1 MADCIIWSDMPGLH
15 TQNAASER
23 ERAGQFKSGGSCIK
37 KGRDGNLVSH
47 NTTSMQIRSSPEAV
61 NTDSRR
67 RRSRGTAMAAGA
79 LELSGLDRE
88 RWEREC
94 VCARDGQSSVWG
106 LNWGVVCSVVKPSAP
121 SSLLL
126 WTKQRPH
133 AEAALDFPRFSLQ
146 RLRTNTVAWPCSD

>member
-37 KGRDGNLVSH
+37 GEGREPRLAQYH
-47 NTTSMQIRSSPEAV
+47 ATSMQIRNSPEAV

-94 VCARDGQSSVWG
+94 VCVCAMGTARCGD
-106 LNWGVVCSVVKPSAP
+106 
-121 SSLLL
+121 
-126 WTKQRPH
+126 
-133 AEAALDFPRFSLQ
+133 
-146 RLRTNTVAWPCSD
+146 